1 LEGANMKLTMVAG
14 FTVADHGRENQD
26 DDLEQFLDRVMEDLL
41 TLDNV
46 EDSTLTAALARGRFS
61 IMLTVDADLPEH
73 AAVIGMAAI
82 RSAFHAAGASTPDW
96 PTFHDLSIG
105 TTLVSAER

>member
-1 LEGANMKLTMVAG
+1 LEGANMKLTMAAG
-14 FTVADHGRENQD
+14 FTVADDGRD
-26 DDLEQFLDRVMEDLL
+26 DQGDLEPFLDRVMEELL

-61 IMLTVDADLPEH
+61 IMLTVDADLPEQ